1 MISAK
6 DAYALAAPKLDEYRS
21 FLDSRIREAAER
33 GMTSVTVREDPYN
46 NWLRNET
53 TLDDM
58 DARRCIR
65 ELRDLGY
72 PPPISPLS
80 KPSRQARRRKVCSTP
95 RAPRTTSTSP
105 C

>member
-33 GMTSVTVREDPYN
+33 GMTSITVREDPYN

-72 PPPISPLS
+72 AIEQLYRTDVQSVDVGLIIDWS
-80 KPSRQARRRKVCSTP
+80 KK
-95 RAPRTTSTSP
+95 
-105 C
+105 